1 MLLFPSPG
9 RLVLGFILT
18 SIILF
23 VFWML
28 LSGDFHITLVISG
41 VLSSLFVAY
50 ISHDLLFR
58 KARLGH
64 SILIVYRLIAYMPWL
79 LWQIILANIDLVY
92 RTLHPSMPID
102 PHFIE
107 FDTNL
112 KTDKGIT
119 ILANSITLTPGT
131 VTVIAEESGKFI
143 VHAIAKAP
151 AESLLEGTMQRKV
164 EKLEES

>member
-1 MLLFPSPG
+1 
-9 RLVLGFILT
+9 LGFILT

-23 VFWML
+23 IFWIL
-28 LSGDFHITLVISG
+28 LSGDLHITLVISG
-41 VLSSLFVAY
+41 IVSSLFVGF
-50 ISHDLLFR
+50 ISHDLLF
-58 KARLGH
+58 KSARLGH
-64 SILIVYRLIAYMPWL
+64 SITIVFKLVSYLPWL
-79 LWQIILANIDLVY
+79 LWQIILANIDLAY
-92 RTLHPSMPID
+92 RTLHPSMPIE

-131 VTVIAEESGKFI
+131 VTVIADESGKFI

-151 AESLLEGTMQRKV
+151 AESLLEGTMQAKV
-164 EKLEES
+164 EALEDN